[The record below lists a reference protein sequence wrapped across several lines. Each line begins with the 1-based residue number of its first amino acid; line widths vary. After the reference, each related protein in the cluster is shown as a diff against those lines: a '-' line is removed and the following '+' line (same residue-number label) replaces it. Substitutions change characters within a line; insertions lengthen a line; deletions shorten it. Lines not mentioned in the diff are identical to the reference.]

1 MEGREETMKRL
12 WRRVL
17 VLSAMLLLAMS
28 VRALA
33 AQTQYSAKT
42 IKFPNQYGGGWSNQ
56 FTVYSSTNIAVGINI
71 TNAYAGAYE
80 INTRLT
86 YILENVNT
94 HVQYK
99 LFAPSNYN
107 YNYELQQTVP
117 AGTYSFGVYCSGS
130 YSFNLYFRVT
140 GSAGINVPDE
150 LEVMVGTTE
159 GIDVTEQ
166 NPYGTYY
173 INVKSCISSN
183 KTVATVSKDST
194 YPYRVNVY
202 GKNQGYATITVYGVD
217 GSTDVMS
224 VHVVSTKTAPTL
236 LDKTLHMGVGDIVE
250 NEVLGATAAVTWSS
264 SNTKVARVNA
274 DGQIRA
280 VGVGTATIHAVTRK
294 NSIKYDLACQVTV
307 GQSDPEFIIRI
318 TNYLPKKKRVK
329 IRITN
334 QSGAPMTV
342 YSKGAMLTTWPEYTQ
357 LRTMKM
363 KSGSKVVIKNN
374 QSKKITFN
382 IKGTRLDATYNKLNL
397 GARVRFTLDGLTY
410 FARCTTDEH
419 LGEYIL
425 KANLANNA
433 NWLFSYSQ
441 YGV

>member
-1 MEGREETMKRL
+1 MKRL

-280 VGVGTATIHAVTRK
+280 VGVVEQIRRMDVVLVA
-294 NSIKYDLACQVTV
+294 
-307 GQSDPEFIIRI
+307 DPE
-318 TNYLPKKKRVK
+318 
-329 IRITN
+329 
-334 QSGAPMTV
+334 
-342 YSKGAMLTTWPEYTQ
+342 AMLTTWPEYTQ

>member
-1 MEGREETMKRL
+1 MT
-12 WRRVL
+12 
-17 VLSAMLLLAMS
+17 
-28 VRALA
+28 
-33 AQTQYSAKT
+33 
-42 IKFPNQYGGGWSNQ
+42 
-56 FTVYSSTNIAVGINI
+56 
-71 TNAYAGAYE
+71 
-80 INTRLT
+80 
-86 YILENVNT
+86 
-94 HVQYK
+94 
-99 LFAPSNYN
+99 
-107 YNYELQQTVP
+107 
-117 AGTYSFGVYCSGS
+117 
-130 YSFNLYFRVT
+130 
-140 GSAGINVPDE
+140 
-150 LEVMVGTTE
+150 
-159 GIDVTEQ
+159 
-166 NPYGTYY
+166 
-173 INVKSCISSN
+173 
-183 KTVATVSKDST
+183 
-194 YPYRVNVY
+194 
-202 GKNQGYATITVYGVD
+202 
-217 GSTDVMS
+217 
-224 VHVVSTKTAPTL
+224 
-236 LDKTLHMGVGDIVE
+236 
-250 NEVLGATAAVTWSS
+250 
-264 SNTKVARVNA
+264 
-274 DGQIRA
+274 
-280 VGVGTATIHAVTRK
+280 GVGTATIHAVTRK

>member
-1 MEGREETMKRL
+1 MKRL

-28 VRALA
+28 VRVLA

-307 GQSDPEFIIRI
+307 GP
-318 TNYLPKKKRVK
+318 
-329 IRITN
+329 
-334 QSGAPMTV
+334 
-342 YSKGAMLTTWPEYTQ
+342 TWPEYTQ